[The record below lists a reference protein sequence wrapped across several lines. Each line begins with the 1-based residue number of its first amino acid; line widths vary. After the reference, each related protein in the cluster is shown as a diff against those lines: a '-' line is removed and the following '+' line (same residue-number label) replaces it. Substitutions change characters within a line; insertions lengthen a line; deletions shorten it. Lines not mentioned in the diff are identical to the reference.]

1 MISIIIHV
9 DGAADRCGAPLRD
22 SARTR
27 KTRTSVREIFNGQ
40 FHGSTAALSVL
51 RTKFPDATTLPH
63 ELTELEMQRDERTG
77 PLVEAKRVEGLAR
90 RIFLVPWTRI
100 SRLHFM
106 Y

>member
-1 MISIIIHV
+1 MI
-9 DGAADRCGAPLRD
+9 
-22 SARTR
+22 
-27 KTRTSVREIFNGQ
+27 VRVQGKRGRAFGKFSTGNFTGQ
-40 FHGSTAALSVL
+40 RQLSVL

-63 ELTELEMQRDERTG
+63 ELTEVEMQRDERTG

-106 Y
+106 D